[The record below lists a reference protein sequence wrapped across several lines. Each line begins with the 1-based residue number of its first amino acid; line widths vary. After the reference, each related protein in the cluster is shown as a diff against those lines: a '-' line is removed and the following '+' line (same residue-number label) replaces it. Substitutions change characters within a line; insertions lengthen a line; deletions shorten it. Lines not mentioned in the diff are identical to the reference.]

1 MERVVVVWN
10 GRMEPS
16 TLVDKLTA
24 LLLGEHKVKALTVVV
39 LLLFVILDSFS
50 DHTYLR

>member
-1 MERVVVVWN
+1 MERVVMVWS
-10 GRMEPS
+10 GRMERS

-24 LLLGEHKVKALTVVV
+24 LLLCEHKVKALAVV

-50 DHTYLR
+50 DHT

>member
-1 MERVVVVWN
+1 
-10 GRMEPS
+10 MEPS

-24 LLLGEHKVKALTVVV
+24 LLLGEDKVKVLAVVV

-50 DHTYLR
+50 DHT